1 MTARVPRS
9 KWTVVVLNQAKEGA
23 GAMNDCSIHRNNDWN
38 DEVEHEC
45 CCANDHVDGPV
56 PILVQEQFRYLVD
69 LEWAGLRRCYPKK
82 ILG

>member
-45 CCANDHVDGPV
+45 CCANDQVDGPV
-56 PILVQEQFRYLVD
+56 PILVQELANPWFFIRLVIEEFED
-69 LEWAGLRRCYPKK
+69 
-82 ILG
+82 